1 VDKSADYTISISS
14 VSNADSIIYVVSGVT
29 KTTAGNVTSC
39 TFSAEELAG
48 APSGAGIIQAAPYAY
63 SDQEFSGK
71 TVYFVKEKVVSKSV
85 TIE

>member
-1 VDKSADYTISISS
+1 
-14 VSNADSIIYVVSGVT
+14 VVSGIT

-39 TFSAEELAG
+39 TFSADELAG
-48 APSGAGIIQAAPYAY
+48 APAGQGIIQAAPYAFD
-63 SDQEFSGK
+63 DQEFSDN